1 MIGNGSAG
9 FRLRWIWTQGP
20 PSQRRCLRIPARCS
34 TDVTAQY
41 AMLGLTPLASK
52 SDVKRASRIEV
63 SSRWVQRG
71 RFSEK
76 DKAFREIK
84 SADEVNLIAFWG

>member
-9 FRLRWIWTQGP
+9 FRLRWIWIQEP
-20 PSQRRCLRIPARCS
+20 RSRRRCLRFPARCS
-34 TDVTAQY
+34 ADLTAQY

-63 SSRWVQRG
+63 SSGCVQRG
-71 RFSEK
+71 RFS
-76 DKAFREIK
+76 
-84 SADEVNLIAFWG
+84 